1 MTTTASTMI
10 VITTTTNNNSNN
22 NSSKYY
28 TVYIV
33 FTWLVCFMDVILNQ
47 NVVIVLESLLL
58 HFFQTI
64 PNAEM
69 KDAVLQSL
77 LSSFPANL
85 FITCLDALM
94 NALMKLRSDCLFCP
108 TDTPEAPVIS
118 GLLSA
123 TEGQRVTLNCSVS
136 CHCPSAPPTLHWILE
151 QGWNDSEVQKI
162 EAEMLLPDLQR
173 PTLLSSLS
181 FTATHQVKPRIKCEV
196 RHPGVRALATAKNL
210 HITCEQRLDFT
221 DFHLLCLTHYN
232 VFFFIVPPHTTS
244 SFSEGRGGPSQLPDG
259 SGGRHCLAGLHL

>member
-10 VITTTTNNNSNN
+10 IITTTNNNNSNN
-22 NSSKYY
+22 NSNKYY

-33 FTWLVCFMDVILNQ
+33 VTWLVCFMNVILNQ

-58 HFFQTI
+58 QFFQTI
-64 PNAEM
+64 PNAKM
-69 KDAVLQSL
+69 KDAV
-77 LSSFPANL
+77 
-85 FITCLDALM
+85 FIVFIFCKFYLTCLDALM
-94 NALMKLRSDCLFCP
+94 NALLKLRPDCLFCP

-136 CHCPSAPPTLHWILE
+136 CHCPSALPTLHWILE

-162 EAEMLLPDLQR
+162 EVEVLLPHLHR

-210 HITCEQRLDFT
+210 HITCEQRLDFA
-221 DFHLLCLTHYN
+221 N
-232 VFFFIVPPHTTS
+232 FFNCWVWHITM
-244 SFSEGRGGPSQLPDG
+244 SFSLFSPS
-259 SGGRHCLAGLHL
+259 SHHL